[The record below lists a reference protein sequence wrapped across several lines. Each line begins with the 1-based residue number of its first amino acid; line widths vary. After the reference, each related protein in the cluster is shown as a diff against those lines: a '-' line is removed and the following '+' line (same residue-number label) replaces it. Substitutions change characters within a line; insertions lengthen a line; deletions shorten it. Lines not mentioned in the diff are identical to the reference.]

1 MNGFGALI
9 TVGSTLMV
17 VGAALL
23 AAAPVYKNLSLSKE
37 HNVPKIEFSIYGASF
52 GGTEPGFDKSFDGVK
67 IVNTGHTEIVLD
79 AITMDVALPE
89 ESKTLRELW
98 GVEPA
103 YEYNGSPLNVNRE
116 SLPHRLM
123 PGDSFAR
130 LYDRDRIMQA
140 TQGRRIRPMCQGH
153 ARQRV
158 QAPVLAVL
166 RRQSR
171 NDRQQRPGAG
181 DERADDVNRSAGKE
195 GATWLSSGSSGGF
208 WEVPGATSRLRWRVN
223 LSPAGRRQSW
233 RGQRLR

>member
-1 MNGFGALI
+1 
-9 TVGSTLMV
+9 MV

-37 HNVPKIEFSIYGASF
+37 RNVPKIEFSIYGASF
-52 GGTEPGFDKSFDGVK
+52 GGTEPSFDKSFDGVK

-123 PGDSFAR
+123 PGDSFVR

-140 TQGRRIRPMCQGH
+140 TQGRRIRPMCQDTLGN
-153 ARQRV
+153 V
-158 QAPVLAVL
+158 Y
-166 RRQSR
+166 
-171 NDRQQRPGAG
+171 RP
-181 DERADDVNRSAGKE
+181 RF
-195 GATWLSSGSSGGF
+195 WLSYEGNHGTTANSD
-208 WEVPGATSRLRWRVN
+208 PGPGMREPTM
-223 LSPAGRRQSW
+223 
-233 RGQRLR
+233 